1 MALGACDPAGP
12 GHSSRLDVDLPIR
25 REPAGGAW
33 RREQAQVTRARV
45 LAAIDCNQARVSR
58 PARRGRSVLGAGGV
72 AVAVAAVAFVA
83 LGHHHGQA
91 PKSAPA
97 AGRDR
102 PAAIASAKPVGL
114 YAAGV
119 VTVDGSPQAL
129 LAHGDSLWIA
139 TPSSV
144 VRLNLQNGATI
155 ARTPIPTNGVNA
167 GLAFGAGSIWL
178 APTGTSQLLRLDP
191 SSNRLVANIDLG
203 VSSHGHVSS
212 LGGGVA
218 FAAGRIWVSRDPDRP
233 RGDVISV
240 KPATDRAAVTPITV
254 GSGPDAVVSGFGSTW
269 VDNTSVVVGNTSPSR
284 IYPAVSRIDLQ
295 TRRVTTEPFAGIP
308 AVGFGSLWIQTNA
321 GSDDAA
327 IVRVDPA
334 TGQTLAR
341 IAVPRVVGVSSGGGR
356 VWAISYPKSRSA
368 STFQPI
374 NGTAALWQI
383 APRTN
388 RVIGKPIHL
397 PLLQPISI
405 VVSHGQLWIADYQSG
420 KVIHF
425 QLIKRQ

>member
-1 MALGACDPAGP
+1 VA
-12 GHSSRLDVDLPIR
+12 
-25 REPAGGAW
+25 
-33 RREQAQVTRARV
+33 TRAVDETRALV
-45 LAAIDCNQARVSR
+45 PAAIDRDQARVSR
-58 PARRGRSVLGAGGV
+58 VARRGRRVLGAGGA
-72 AVAVAAVAFVA
+72 AVAVVVVAFVA
-83 LGHHHGQA
+83 LGHHHTQA
-91 PKSAPA
+91 PKPAPA

-119 VTVDGSPQAL
+119 VTVGGSPQAL

-144 VRLNLQNGATI
+144 VRLNLHNGATI
-155 ARTPIPTNGVNA
+155 ARTPLPTNGVNA

-178 APTGTSQLLRLDP
+178 APTGSSQLLRIEP
-191 SSNRLVANIDLG
+191 ANNRLLTNIDVG
-203 VSSHGHVSS
+203 VSDHGHVSS

-218 FAAGRIWVSRDPDRP
+218 FAAGRIWVSRDSNRP
-233 RGDVISV
+233 RGDIISLN
-240 KPATDRAAVTPITV
+240 PATDRAAATSNTV
-254 GSGPDAVVSGFGSTW
+254 GSGPGAVVAGFGSLW
-269 VDNTSVVVGNTSPSR
+269 VDNTSVVVGNTVPSR

-308 AVGFGSLWIQTNA
+308 AVGFGSLWIQANA

-334 TGQTLAR
+334 TGHTLAR
-341 IAVPRVVGVSSGGGR
+341 IAVPRVVGVSSDGGR

-374 NGTAALWQI
+374 KGTAALWQI
-383 APRTN
+383 DPRTN

-397 PLLQPISI
+397 PLIQPISI
-405 VVSHGQLWIADYQSG
+405 AASHGQLWIADYQSG

-425 QLIKRQ
+425 QLTKRQ

>member
-1 MALGACDPAGP
+1 M
-12 GHSSRLDVDLPIR
+12 DLPIR

-33 RREQAQVTRARV
+33 RREQLDVTRALV
-45 LAAIDCNQARVSR
+45 LAAIDRDQARVSR
-58 PARRGRSVLGAGGV
+58 LARRGRSVLGAGV
-72 AVAVAAVAFVA
+72 AVALAVVAFVA
-83 LGHHHGQA
+83 LGYHHGQA
-91 PKSAPA
+91 PKSAPS

-102 PAAIASAKPVGL
+102 PAAIASAKSVGL

-119 VTVDGSPQAL
+119 VTVGSSPQAL

-178 APTGTSQLLRLDP
+178 APTGTSQLLRIDP
-191 SSNRLVANIDLG
+191 ASNRFLANINLG
-203 VSSHGHVSS
+203 VSNHGHRSS

-233 RGDVISV
+233 RGDVISLN
-240 KPATDRAAVTPITV
+240 PATGATATPITV
-254 GSGPDAVVSGFGSTW
+254 GSGPDTVVSGFGSLW
-269 VDNTSVVVGNTSPSR
+269 VDNTSIVVGNTAPSS

-295 TRRVTTEPFAGIP
+295 TRRVTTQPFAGIP
-308 AVGFGSLWIQTNA
+308 AVGFGSLWIQTNP

-327 IVRVDPA
+327 IVRINPA

-374 NGTAALWQI
+374 KGTAALWQI
-383 APRTN
+383 DPRTN
-388 RVIGKPIHL
+388 RVIGKPIHQ
-397 PLLQPISI
+397 PLIQPISI
-405 VVSHGQLWIADYQSG
+405 VASHGQLWIADYQTG

-425 QLIKRQ
+425 QLIKPQ

>member
-1 MALGACDPAGP
+1 
-12 GHSSRLDVDLPIR
+12 
-25 REPAGGAW
+25 
-33 RREQAQVTRARV
+33 V
-45 LAAIDCNQARVSR
+45 LAAIDRDQARVSR
-58 PARRGRSVLGAGGV
+58 LARRGRSVLGAGGV
-72 AVAVAAVAFVA
+72 GVAVAVVAFVA
-83 LGHHHGQA
+83 LGHHHSQA

-119 VTVDGSPQAL
+119 VTVGGSPQAL

-178 APTGTSQLLRLDP
+178 APTGTSELLRIDP
-191 SSNRLVANIDLG
+191 SSNRLLANIELG
-203 VSSHGHVSS
+203 VRNDGHVSS

-218 FAAGRIWVSRDPDRP
+218 FAAGRIWVSRDSNRP

-240 KPATDRAAVTPITV
+240 NPATRATATPITV
-254 GSGPDAVVSGFGSTW
+254 GSGPDTVVSGFGSLW
-269 VDNTSVVVGNTSPSR
+269 VDNTSVVVGNTAPSR

-308 AVGFGSLWIQTNA
+308 AVGFGSLWIQSNA

-334 TGQTLAR
+334 TGQSLAR

-356 VWAISYPKSRSA
+356 VWAISYPKSCSA

-374 NGTAALWQI
+374 KGTAALWQI
-383 APRTN
+383 DPRTN

-397 PLLQPISI
+397 PLIQPISI
-405 VVSHGQLWIADYQSG
+405 VASHGQLWIADYQSG
-420 KVIHF
+420 KAIHF
-425 QLIKRQ
+425 QLIKRH

>member
-1 MALGACDPAGP
+1 M
-12 GHSSRLDVDLPIR
+12 
-25 REPAGGAW
+25 
-33 RREQAQVTRARV
+33 
-45 LAAIDCNQARVSR
+45 LAAIDRDQARVSR
-58 PARRGRSVLGAGGV
+58 LARRGRSVLGAAGV
-72 AVAVAAVAFVA
+72 AVVAVVAFVA
-83 LGHHHGQA
+83 LGHHHSHA
-91 PKSAPA
+91 PKSASA

-102 PAAIASAKPVGL
+102 PAAIASTQPVGL

-119 VTVDGSPQAL
+119 VTVGGSPQAL

-178 APTGTSQLLRLDP
+178 APTGTSQLLRIDP
-191 SSNRLVANIDLG
+191 SSNRLLANIDLG
-203 VSSHGHVSS
+203 VSNDRHVSS
-212 LGGGVA
+212 LGGGIA
-218 FAAGRIWVSRDPDRP
+218 FAAGRIWVSRDSNRP

-240 KPATDRAAVTPITV
+240 NPATGATATPITV
-254 GSGPDAVVSGFGSTW
+254 GSGPDTVVSGFGSLW
-269 VDNTSVVVGNTSPSR
+269 VENTSVVVGNTAPSG

-321 GSDDAA
+321 ASDDAA

-341 IAVPRVVGVSSGGGR
+341 TAVPRVVGVSSGGGR

-374 NGTAALWQI
+374 KGTAALWQI
-383 APRTN
+383 DPRTN

-397 PLLQPISI
+397 PLIQPISI
-405 VVSHGQLWIADYQSG
+405 VASHGQLWIADYQSG
-420 KVIHF
+420 KAIHF
-425 QLIKRQ
+425 QLIKRH